1 MTRLVWFRNDLRVTD
16 HPALAEYNAGPGQ
29 GDARSRGEAVEFGSA
44 AGIHH
49 EQAAPVLLPVYIF
62 PPRFFSTTS
71 FGFPK
76 VGAHRAQFL
85 IETVQ
90 DLQRALQQRGSDL
103 IVAQGPPAAV
113 LTALIRRFSVDE
125 IWYQDEGG
133 TEEAAE
139 VAELQAAIA
148 GLRKLGDRGGT
159 GAVQAGTNQAGDRQV
174 GGNSLT
180 DGSTNPRPARARASA
195 TRARASATHA
205 HAHARAS
212 ATHAPGAPDS
222 IGGGPLVQ
230 LRSHHRQTLYHP
242 EDLPFTIAEM
252 PLVYTDFRKAVEKG
266 SSIRPVLT
274 APQPRDQLPPLP
286 APAAE
291 ITRTLRAEPE
301 TRHLTWD
308 LPTVETLSGS
318 PAPPADPRGAIQ
330 FTGGETAAWQRLNAY
345 FWERDRL
352 RSYKKTRNGL
362 LGADYS
368 SKLSPWLA
376 TGAISARSVVA
387 EVRRYEAE
395 RVKNSSTYWLVFEL
409 IWRDYFAFLLR
420 KFGKAMFR
428 FEGPMKRH
436 YRWADDWTR
445 FTAWREGT
453 TGQDFI
459 DANMR
464 ELAAT
469 GYMSNRGRQNVASYL
484 SRDLKVN
491 WLMGAEY
498 FESQLVD
505 YDPASNYGNWSYT
518 VGVGTDPRRDRYF
531 NQEVQAAKYDP
542 DARYRLH
549 WLKGSA

>member
-1 MTRLVWFRNDLRVTD
+1 MIRVVWFRNDLRVTD
-16 HPALAEYNAGPGQ
+16 HPAQVFDTESL
-29 GDARSRGEAVEFGSA
+29 R
-44 AGIHH
+44 
-49 EQAAPVLLPVYIF
+49 LLPVYIF
-62 PPRFFSTTS
+62 PTRFFSTTG

-113 LTALIRRFSVDE
+113 LTALTRRFGVDE

-139 VAELQAAIA
+139 VAELEAAIM
-148 GLRKLGDRGGT
+148 GLGELGGRGGT
-159 GAVQAGTNQAGDRQV
+159 GAPETV
-174 GGNSLT
+174 
-180 DGSTNPRPARARASA
+180 
-195 TRARASATHA
+195 
-205 HAHARAS
+205 
-212 ATHAPGAPDS
+212 
-222 IGGGPLVQ
+222 GGGPLVQ
-230 LRSHHRQTLYHP
+230 LRPHHGQTLYHP
-242 EDLPFTIAEM
+242 EDLPFAIAEM
-252 PLVYTDFRKAVEKG
+252 PLVYTEFRKAVEHG

-274 APQPRDQLPPLP
+274 APRPPDQLPPLP
-286 APAAE
+286 APAEE
-291 ITRTLRAEPE
+291 ITRILRPDPA
-301 TRHLTWD
+301 TRGVTWGI
-308 LPTVETLSGS
+308 PSVEDLSGS
-318 PAPPADPRGAIQ
+318 PAPPADSRAAIR
-330 FTGGETAAWQRLNAY
+330 FTGGETAAWQRIHAY
-345 FWERDRL
+345 FWERDKL
-352 RSYKKTRNGL
+352 RRYKETRNGL

-387 EVRRYEAE
+387 EVRRYEVE

-409 IWRDYFAFLLR
+409 MWRDYFAFLLR
-420 KFGKAMFR
+420 KFGTAMFR
-428 FEGPMKRH
+428 FEGPMTRH
-436 YRWADDWTR
+436 YRWADDWKR
-445 FTAWREGT
+445 FTAWRKGT

-498 FESQLVD
+498 FESQLID

-542 DARYRLH
+542 EARYRLH
-549 WLKGSA
+549 WLQGSA